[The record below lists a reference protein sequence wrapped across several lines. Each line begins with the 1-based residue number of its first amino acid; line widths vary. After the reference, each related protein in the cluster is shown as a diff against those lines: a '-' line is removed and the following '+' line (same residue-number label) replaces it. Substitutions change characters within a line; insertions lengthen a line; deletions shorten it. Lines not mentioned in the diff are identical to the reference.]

1 MFRLKKLVQALQAA
15 EVDFVIVG
23 GVAMSAHGSAHVTQ
37 DLDVCYSRAPD
48 NLERL
53 VRALAP
59 LKPRL
64 RVESEPE
71 GLPFLWDAETLR
83 RGLNFTLMTHHG
95 DVDLLGEVSGLGA
108 YEEVRRSA
116 EHIELFGKE
125 IWVLGLPGLIASKQA
140 AARPKDLRQIPEL
153 RALLALKEKERSER
167 GGSPSN

>member
-1 MFRLKKLVQALQAA
+1 MFRLKELVQALQAA
-15 EVDFVIVG
+15 EVDLVIVG

>member
-53 VRALAP
+53 VQALAL

-64 RVESEPE
+64 RVEGEPE
-71 GLPFLWDAETLR
+71 ELPFLWDAETLR

-108 YEEVRRSA
+108 YCSFKPSLVQCGFETRPVRRA
-116 EHIELFGKE
+116 ESGE
-125 IWVLGLPGLIASKQA
+125 
-140 AARPKDLRQIPEL
+140 R
-153 RALLALKEKERSER
+153 RAMCCP
-167 GGSPSN
+167 GSPPTPPRTPTQQPLVRSCPIVIAQPTA

>member
-1 MFRLKKLVQALQAA
+1 MFRLKELVQALQEA

-23 GVAMSAHGSAHVTQ
+23 GVAMSTHGSAHVTQ

-140 AARPKDLRQIPEL
+140 AARPRDLRQIPEL